1 MTTDNCASSR
11 DGAKRPRTTSPSPGA
26 VSKRSKSGSHP
37 PSEDEPKQ
45 KPAVNGN
52 GTRRQRAPSRT
63 QLDKEPAKEA
73 DEVETEAPEASN
85 RRKERTAR
93 RKGDGQRPFHPTIC
107 LLYLQF
113 RQIPNMK
120 MVLQPRPHLPSL
132 RPYRRALIPQHPKSL
147 LPYGRQPA
155 SRADLPLAVVVLG
168 EINIR
173 KTGTPMATA
182 MPVIWRTRRAEANPT
197 R

>member
-1 MTTDNCASSR
+1 MITDNSPSNR

-63 QLDKEPAKEA
+63 QLDKEPPKEA

-85 RRKERTAR
+85 RRKERTTR
-93 RKGDGQRPFHPTIC
+93 RKGDGQ
-107 LLYLQF
+107 
-113 RQIPNMK
+113 
-120 MVLQPRPHLPSL
+120 
-132 RPYRRALIPQHPKSL
+132 
-147 LPYGRQPA
+147 
-155 SRADLPLAVVVLG
+155 
-168 EINIR
+168 
-173 KTGTPMATA
+173 
-182 MPVIWRTRRAEANPT
+182 
-197 R
+197 